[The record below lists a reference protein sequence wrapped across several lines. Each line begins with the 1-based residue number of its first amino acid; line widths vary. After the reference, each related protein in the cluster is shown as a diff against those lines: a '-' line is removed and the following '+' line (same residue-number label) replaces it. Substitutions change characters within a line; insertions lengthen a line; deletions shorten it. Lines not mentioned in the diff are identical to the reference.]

1 MSFFVEKR
9 GEFPTFSYN
18 LIWHGG
24 TVRAQWLN
32 LKRMGI
38 PSRNMDRSVP
48 PIEAFLYSERQW
60 TQQIGYSKSSWY
72 WRLWFLLFVSKCN
85 PLSYSVK
92 HATMWETHEL
102 IAILLALINSLS
114 LISTWQGTEVIMICC
129 ITVQDLCF
137 WNVGRK
143 NACFVSVCQVSI
155 VFEVYSCCWLHWYRI
170 KQYIA
175 LDCITYFYIH
185 DMTTWGAI
193 FVSWIMNLHVWL
205 VTWALEF
212 FATCQ
217 AIWKS
222 WRWKP
227 KNEGRLDEEW

>member
-85 PLSYSVK
+85 PLSYSAK

-129 ITVQDLCF
+129 ITVQDLYF
-137 WNVGRK
+137 WNGGRK
-143 NACFVSVCQVSI
+143 NACFASVCQVSI

-170 KQYIA
+170 KLIYS
-175 LDCITYFYIH
+175 ITYFYIH
-185 DMTTWGAI
+185 DMTTRGAI

-212 FATCQ
+212 CNMPGHLR
-217 AIWKS
+217 ILKVEVEK
-222 WRWKP
+222 WR
-227 KNEGRLDEEW
+227 EMDEEW

>member
-1 MSFFVEKR
+1 MGVQYGLNGWTWNGWESRAEIWTGLFRLLKH
-9 GEFPTFSYN
+9 FSTVN
-18 LIWHGG
+18 DSELSKFG
-24 TVRAQWLN
+24 TVSQV
-32 LKRMGI
+32 
-38 PSRNMDRSVP
+38 D
-48 PIEAFLYSERQW
+48 
-60 TQQIGYSKSSWY
+60 
-72 WRLWFLLFVSKCN
+72 N

-129 ITVQDLCF
+129 ITVHDLCF
-137 WNVGRK
+137 WNGGRK

-170 KQYIA
+170 KQYRA
-175 LDCITYFYIH
+175 LHTFIYMIWRHEVQFLYH
-185 DMTTWGAI
+185 E
-193 FVSWIMNLHVWL
+193 SWRLTCLARHLSLGV
-205 VTWALEF
+205 

-217 AIWKS
+217 AIWES

-227 KNEGRLDEEW
+227 KNEGRWMRNDRNGFLQIGR